1 MGRPTLIGT
10 VIDAV
15 DARMVGEFWRELTGF
30 RYRSGDEPPGE
41 GEPDTAA
48 QEWLVLCD
56 ESGRARLAV
65 QPVDELPVPTWPAP
79 DVPQQ
84 MHLDLMV
91 GSKEELAE
99 QHDRVLELGG
109 RILQD
114 RRDSTEE
121 AIIVFADP
129 AGHPFCILVS
139 PTATVPTT

>member
-1 MGRPTLIGT
+1 MGHPKLIAI

-15 DARMVGEFWRELTGF
+15 DARAAGEFWRELLGLQ
-30 RYRSGDEPPGE
+30 YRKGDEPPDD

-48 QEWLVLCD
+48 EEWLVLCD

-65 QPVDELPVPTWPAP
+65 QPVDELPEPTWPAP
-79 DVPQQ
+79 GVPQQ

-91 GSKEELAE
+91 GSSEELAA
-99 QHDRVLELGG
+99 QHDRVLRLGG
-109 RILQD
+109 RVLED

-139 PTATVPTT
+139 PTATVPTA

>member
-1 MGRPTLIGT
+1 MGHPTLIGP

-15 DARMVGEFWRELTGF
+15 DVRGVGEFWRELMGW
-30 RYRSGDEPPGE
+30 RYRKGDEPPGE

-65 QPVDELPVPTWPAP
+65 QPVDELPAPTWPAP
-79 DVPQQ
+79 GVAQQ

-99 QHDRVLELGG
+99 QHDRVLRLGG
-109 RILQD
+109 AVLED
-114 RRDSTEE
+114 RRDDPRESL
-121 AIIVFADP
+121 IVFADP

-139 PTATVPTT
+139 PTATVPIA